1 MAIEII
7 DTLGQ
12 KNNGIF
18 PLVDSNDVK
27 GGYYQ
32 VSSIEERDNIPTVR
46 RKVGMLCY
54 VQGDNSE
61 GVIYQLKG
69 SLDNTG
75 WHIFEVGSSSS
86 GGSNGSECD
95 VTKEYVDAEL
105 DLKADKEHVDTQLN
119 LKVDKE
125 YVDIKLNLK
134 ADRVYVDSEL
144 DLKADEDH
152 THDNSYPQKDSVYTI
167 DEVDGLIAQIEID
180 NSFHI
185 GDEPPTDNSIAW
197 VDTSEIHESK
207 PLTDNILDEIRA
219 SFNKLQEKVDS
230 LTKKNIDLEARV
242 SYLEMFGGSSG
253 GGSSSGGSSD
263 SLVLTLEDGE
273 QLTFEDGEKLTFEK
287 GMV

>member
-105 DLKADKEHVDTQLN
+105 DLKA
-119 LKVDKE
+119 DKE

>member
-134 ADRVYVDSEL
+134 AD
-144 DLKADEDH
+144 EDH

-263 SLVLTLEDGE
+263 SLVLTLEDE
-273 QLTFEDGEKLTFEK
+273 TELTFEDEKKLTFEK
-287 GMV
+287 GMI